1 MEKINKL
8 KLEFNNKN
16 IDYILF
22 QKMMNFLVNTLLSIT
37 IDSSIFQISQDRL
50 V

>member
-16 IDYILF
+16 IDSYIVP
-22 QKMMNFLVNTLLSIT
+22 KMMNFLVNTLLSIT
-37 IDSSIFQISQDRL
+37 IDSSISQISQDRL